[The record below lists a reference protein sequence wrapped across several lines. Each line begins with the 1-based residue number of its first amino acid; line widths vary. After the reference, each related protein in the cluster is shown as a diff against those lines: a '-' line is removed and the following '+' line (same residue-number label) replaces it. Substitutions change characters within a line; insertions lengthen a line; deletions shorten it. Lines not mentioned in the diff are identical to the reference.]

1 MGASGARVRYVGLMP
16 WGGGV
21 GASKY
26 MYYRPDIGSLVP
38 TRFRSLFSK

>member
-1 MGASGARVRYVGLMP
+1 MVVSGDRVRSVGFMT